1 MDDSD
6 VSSGDEDQSVLTEE
20 EEEEEEEEEKEGEE
34 EEDDDDDDDDA
45 EAERRILELISL
57 LQRKG
62 GFLKRTRRKIDEQ
75 VIRFLDNTK
84 DDIHD
89 MLCAN
94 IIDSEN
100 YLGLDSDRDTEE
112 ELERTIRFFPG
123 VLSRRKIRGRYS
135 YYPIKCVSY
144 SLMNS
149 SKRCNLKAV
158 SFIPVLARIAIELD
172 CFNDKWRGGLLI
184 QDGEN
189 KGIMNNGGENVLQL
203 LTRSDYERENREHH
217 ELVGHKYLLVMERLR
232 KMGLLRKED
241 IQKYG
246 LLQRLCYKNIALFA
260 DKRLQFLVEWDPTSL
275 TLADEHDGCV
285 PLHDGACGDIQGFQL
300 VFEYGLCYY
309 PNKKGINMLFRKCTH
324 GITPFQIACEISGYR
339 YEQVMRII
347 EDALLNF
354 QRRSDDDDNNNGPY
368 NIVDALV
375 TAAIDEDIHLDCVY
389 FLLRRHPDVLHKLL
403 SQPSSSAP
411 SVATGSGTTTTTNNN
426 NNYKSK
432 LRKRKV
438 GS

>member
-189 KGIMNNGGENVLQL
+189 KGIMNDGGENVLQL
-203 LTRSDYERENREHH
+203 LTRSDYER
-217 ELVGHKYLLVMERLR
+217 
-232 KMGLLRKED
+232 D
-241 IQKYG
+241 IMN
-246 LLQRLCYKNIALFA
+246 LSAINIFWSWN
-260 DKRLQFLVEWDPTSL
+260 D
-275 TLADEHDGCV
+275 
-285 PLHDGACGDIQGFQL
+285 
-300 VFEYGLCYY
+300 
-309 PNKKGINMLFRKCTH
+309 
-324 GITPFQIACEISGYR
+324 
-339 YEQVMRII
+339 
-347 EDALLNF
+347 
-354 QRRSDDDDNNNGPY
+354 
-368 NIVDALV
+368 
-375 TAAIDEDIHLDCVY
+375 
-389 FLLRRHPDVLHKLL
+389 
-403 SQPSSSAP
+403 
-411 SVATGSGTTTTTNNN
+411 
-426 NNYKSK
+426 
-432 LRKRKV
+432 
-438 GS
+438 